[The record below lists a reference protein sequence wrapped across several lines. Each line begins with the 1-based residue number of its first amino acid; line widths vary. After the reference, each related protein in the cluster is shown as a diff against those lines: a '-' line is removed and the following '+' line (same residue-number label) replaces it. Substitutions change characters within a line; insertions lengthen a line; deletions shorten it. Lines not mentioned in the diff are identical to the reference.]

1 MPLELLTSYTWP
13 TDVVPLGGLTVRI
26 NDLAARLGLP
36 LQMWDVDGLGPA
48 RGFGGRLPSGWV
60 VLLEEL
66 ENAVKYHGA
75 KGPSVYVDA
84 AVLGA
89 IGAEP
94 LPGFGDGS
102 SR

>member
-1 MPLELLTSYTWP
+1 
-13 TDVVPLGGLTVRI
+13 
-26 NDLAARLGLP
+26 
-36 LQMWDVDGLGPA
+36 MWDVDGLGPA

-94 LPGFGDGS
+94 LVSELQEALGLTWADFVCVADEAARKRAAELAARVLAAKVNPG
-102 SR
+102 